1 MAEKTALT
9 ELSESELKMLHSAL
23 GNHTRAELREH
34 LTTDFGEEVADEL
47 IPPQGTFI
55 SIITGED
62 KVHNLF
68 GKLDELI
75 KEAN

>member
-9 ELSESELKMLHSAL
+9 ELSESELKLLQASL
-23 GNHTRAELREH
+23 GNHSRAELRGH
-34 LTTDFGEEVADEL
+34 LKTDFGEEVADEL
-47 IPPQGTFI
+47 IPTEGTFV
-55 SIITGED
+55 SILTGED

-68 GKLDELI
+68 AKIHELI